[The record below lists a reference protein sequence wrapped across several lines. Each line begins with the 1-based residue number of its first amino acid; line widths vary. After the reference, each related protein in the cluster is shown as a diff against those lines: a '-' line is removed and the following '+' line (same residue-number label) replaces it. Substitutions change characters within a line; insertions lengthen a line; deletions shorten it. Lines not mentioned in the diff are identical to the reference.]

1 MSDLDRLNNEK
12 VTEDYD
18 SYWKMTTNDLLTLE
32 RNMSNEYHSILK
44 LNEYFNLNDYAE
56 IIRELTISENK

>member
-1 MSDLDRLNNEK
+1 MNTKNNKINAK
-12 VTEDYD
+12 VA
-18 SYWKMTTNDLLTLE
+18 WKMTTDDLLTLE

-56 IIRELTISENK
+56 IIRELTIRENE